1 MPLTQPKRENPLM
14 GHYFRLVNLP
24 GKRLAKRCGVSHSQV
39 YMART
44 RNVGAD
50 NAEKIS
56 RGVASVLSLSETER
70 LELKAEI
77 MGHPGDLLRA
87 YLGGPRKAS
96 RLLNIPESTA
106 SEVLDEEKSVT
117 HKSGARA
124 LKRLREL
131 GAPGFVV
138 ESVERRLMPPPAP
151 RRGLV
156 THDLHGPEMAE
167 QRKKTRG
174 SLRRGKP
181 KTHEAVQRSG
191 LTLKAL
197 RERAGVGK
205 ETVRRALYGDG
216 VSLRSARAI
225 AAVLGRGLSADEV
238 RALEGELR
246 EPPQKKS

>member
-1 MPLTQPKRENPLM
+1 M

-24 GKRLAKRCGVSHSQV
+24 GKRLAKRCGVSHSQI

-56 RGVASVLSLSETER
+56 HGVASILALSETER

-96 RLLNIPESTA
+96 RLLDIPESTA
-106 SEVLDEEKSVT
+106 SEILDEEKSVT
-117 HKSGARA
+117 HKSGAQA
-124 LKRLREL
+124 LERLREA

-138 ESVERRLMPPPAP
+138 ESVERRLMPPPEP
-151 RRGLV
+151 RRGLI

-167 QRKKTRG
+167 RRKKTRE

-191 LTLKAL
+191 LTLK
-197 RERAGVGK
+197 EIGKRAGVGK
-205 ETVRRALYGDG
+205 ETMRRALYRENL
-216 VSLRSARAI
+216 SLRSARAI
-225 AAVLGRGLSADEV
+225 VAVLGEGLSASEV
-238 RALEGELR
+238 RALEEELR
-246 EPPQKKS
+246 RPPQKNP